1 MNEYK
6 SADQELYYRLL
17 ALWVVC
23 EAFAG
28 GIMHAAKIPFAG
40 MIVSALAV
48 TCIIFIGYHI
58 PSKTA
63 ILRATMIV
71 AVFKLMLS
79 PQAPPTAYIAVFFQG
94 LMGQMLFYNKRPFAL
109 TAVILAVLSLAE
121 SALQRILVLLIIY
134 GNSFWHAMD
143 DFVKKL
149 VGGKDR
155 HYSMLLAEGYIL
167 VHIIAGIFLGIFAVK
182 LVKRSVEWQTTHP
195 ELLIDMNRQPA
206 DKPAKAKKKKIK
218 WLPVILWILLL
229 LLFIQAYVQPK
240 HAILPVNK
248 AALIFL
254 RSVLIVLSWYLI
266 FAPLVIRLIKKLLD
280 SQQKKM
286 AVPIKKIMQLIPG
299 TKYIFTQSW
308 KRSYLEKGF
317 RRFKLFL
324 KILLVNILSENKEP
338 QNPQE
343 LPNLEGS

>member
-1 MNEYK
+1 MKEYK
-6 SADQELYYRLL
+6 SADQELYYRLV

-48 TCIIFIGYHI
+48 TCIIFIGYYI

-94 LMGQMLFYNKRPFAL
+94 LMGQILFYNKRPFVL
-109 TAVILAVLSLAE
+109 TTVILAVLSLAE

-134 GNSFWHAMD
+134 GNSFWHAVD

-149 VGGKDR
+149 AGGKDR
-155 HYSMLLAEGYIL
+155 HYSMLLAEGYVL

-182 LVKRSVEWQTTHP
+182 LVKRSVVWQTTYP
-195 ELLIDMNRQPA
+195 ELLIDMTGQTADEPA
-206 DKPAKAKKKKIK
+206 EGKQKKIK
-218 WLPVILWILLL
+218 WLPIILWILLL
-229 LLFIQAYVQPK
+229 LLFVQAYVQPK
-240 HAILPVNK
+240 HTILPANE
-248 AALIFL
+248 AGLIFL

-266 FAPLVIRLIKKLLD
+266 FAPLVMRWIKTALQ
-280 SQQKKM
+280 SQQRKL
-286 AVPIKKIMQLIPG
+286 AAPIKKIMQLMPA
-299 TKYIFTQSW
+299 TKYVFTQSW
-308 KRSYLEKGF
+308 KKSASETGF

-324 KILLVNILSENKEP
+324 KIVLVNTL
-338 QNPQE
+338 
-343 LPNLEGS
+343 